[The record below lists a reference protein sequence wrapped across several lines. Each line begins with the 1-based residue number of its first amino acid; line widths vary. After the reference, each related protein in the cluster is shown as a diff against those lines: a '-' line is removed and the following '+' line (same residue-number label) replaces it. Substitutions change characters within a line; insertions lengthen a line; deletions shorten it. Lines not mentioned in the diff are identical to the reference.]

1 MAGQKIKVD
10 VVLGQGMSL
19 MGKAD
24 SNHWVP
30 MDGPADFGGSS
41 AGTRPIELFLMGV
54 AGCTSMDVI
63 AILQKKR
70 VPYTDFKVQATT
82 EREDEHPK
90 VFKSVNIHF
99 QIFGTDIKE
108 KAVARAIEL
117 SSEKYC
123 AASAMLKKSL
133 PVTTSYEI
141 IEPTQ
146 K

>member
-1 MAGQKIKVD
+1 MAGKNIKVD
-10 VVLGQGMSL
+10 VILGQGMSL

-24 SNHWVP
+24 SNHWVA

-54 AGCTSMDVI
+54 VGCTSMDVI
-63 AILQKKR
+63 SILQKKR
-70 VPYTDFKVQATT
+70 VPYTDFKAQATT
-82 EREDEHPK
+82 EREDKHPK

-99 QIFGTDIKE
+99 QIFGNGIKE
-108 KAVARAIEL
+108 KDVARAIEL

-141 IEPTQ
+141 IES
-146 K
+146 

>member
-1 MAGQKIKVD
+1 MAGQNIKVD
-10 VVLGQGMSL
+10 VILGQGTSL

-30 MDGPADFGGSS
+30 MDGPVDFGGSS
-41 AGTRPIELFLMGV
+41 AGTRPIELFLMGA

-63 AILQKKR
+63 AILKKKR

-99 QIFGTDIKE
+99 QVFGNGIKE
-108 KAVARAIEL
+108 KDVARAIEL

-141 IEPTQ
+141 IES
-146 K
+146 

>member
-1 MAGQKIKVD
+1 MAGKNIKVD

-19 MGKAD
+19 MAKAD

-30 MDGPADFGGSS
+30 MDGPAEFGGSS

-63 AILQKKR
+63 AILKKKR

-99 QIFGTDIKE
+99 QVFGKGIKE
-108 KAVARAIEL
+108 KDVARAIEL

-141 IEPTQ
+141 IES
-146 K
+146 

>member
-1 MAGQKIKVD
+1 MSGQKIKID

-19 MGKAD
+19 MAKGD

-30 MDGPADFGGSS
+30 MDASTEMGGFS
-41 AGTRPIELFLMGV
+41 AATRPIELFLMGV
-54 AGCTSMDVI
+54 VGCTSMDVI
-63 AILQKKR
+63 LILKKKR
-70 VPYTDFKVQATT
+70 VAYTDLKVEATT

-90 VFKSVNIHF
+90 VFKYVNIHF
-99 QIFGTDIKE
+99 KVYGTDLKE
-108 KAVARAIEL
+108 KAIARAIEL

>member
-1 MAGQKIKVD
+1 MADKNLKVD

-19 MGKAD
+19 MAKAN
-24 SNHWVP
+24 SNHWVA
-30 MDGPADFGGSS
+30 MDGPAEFGGSS
-41 AGTRPIELFLMGV
+41 AGTRPIELFLMGL

-70 VPYTDFKVQATT
+70 VPYTDFKVEATT

-99 QIFGTDIKE
+99 KVYGKGIRE
-108 KAVARAIEL
+108 KDVARAIEL

-123 AASAMLKKSL
+123 AASAMLKKAL

-141 IEPTQ
+141 IEPE
-146 K
+146 